1 MIEIYYSGEEVLSEE
16 EMGGV
21 ELAIKLLCQIEE
33 IDGPGELSV
42 SFVDQEEIAALNRDY
57 RGIDKVTDVLSFP
70 QFESKNELVEAPYSV
85 LGDIVV
91 NMDRVRSQAKEY
103 GHSLMRELIY
113 LTIHSFYHLLGY
125 DHEDDEDKKLMR
137 TKEEI
142 AYGLVEEKL

>member
-1 MIEIYYSGEEVLSEE
+1 MIEVFYSGQEVLSDE
-16 EMGGV
+16 EMKGV
-21 ELAIKLLCQIEE
+21 EVTLKLLCQIEE

-70 QFESKNELVEAPYSV
+70 QFESKTELVAAAYSV

-91 NMDRVRSQAKEY
+91 NMDSVRSQAEEY
-103 GHSLMRELIY
+103 AHSLMRELIY

-125 DHEDDEDKKLMR
+125 DHENDGDKELMR
-137 TKEEI
+137 IKEEI
-142 AYGLVEEKL
+142 AYRLVEENL